1 MKKALI
7 VTAAVCV
14 LGAGGFAFAAGLA
27 TKSVNIRPA
36 GFQPRTV
43 TVNGGDTVVWR
54 NTDTVNRQIVANNG
68 SFASPIL
75 APNRT
80 YTRPMNTPG
89 TYVYHDTFKPTQRGV
104 VRVVGPA
111 PSVAAGVSPPI
122 VIAGSAVRISGAIT
136 PAGVDTV
143 IVYAQPY
150 PMVSWV
156 EIGRLQTGTNGVFE
170 FSHTPTILTSYKVAW
185 RARESAVVRTAV
197 APRLSLVKIRSWFVV
212 RARAAKSFSGRWVY
226 VQRLN
231 QFGQWVSLRKV
242 FLNRQSTQRF
252 KLPTLRTGVSRLR
265 VFMTTNQAGAGYVF
279 SSSSVLTVRRR

>member
-1 MKKALI
+1 MKKVLI
-7 VTAAVCV
+7 VTAATCV
-14 LGAGGFAFAAGLA
+14 LGAAGFAFAAGLA

-36 GFQPRTV
+36 GFVPRTV

-80 YTRPMNTPG
+80 FTRPMNTPG
-89 TYVYHDTFKPTQRGV
+89 FYRYHDTLKPTQVGA

-122 VIAGSAVRISGAIT
+122 VVAGSPVRISGAIT
-136 PAGVDTV
+136 PASVDTV
-143 IVYAQPY
+143 IVYAQPC
-150 PMVSWV
+150 PMNDCIQNVL
-156 EIGRLQTGTNGVFE
+156 LQTASNGVFE
-170 FSHTPTILTSYKVAW
+170 FAHTPTILTSYKVAW
-185 RARESAVVRTAV
+185 RNRESAVVRTAV
-197 APRLSLVKIRSWFVV
+197 APRLSLVKIGSWFVV
-212 RARAAKSFSGRWVY
+212 RARAGKSFAGRWVY

-231 QFGQWVSLRKV
+231 QFGQWVRVRKV

-252 KLPTLRTGVSRLR
+252 KLRSLRRGVSRLR

-279 SSSSVLTVRRR
+279 SSSNVLTVRRR